1 MAKLYYPAVLER
13 DEDGVFGVWFPDFP
27 GCVAAAVDQQQAI
40 AKAHEALEHA
50 VQSVAERD
58 GALPAPTAF
67 EDVETP
73 EEIDVVAVIAVGVTP
88 PNPSE
93 RVNVYLPKNL
103 IERIDAR
110 AEDMGMSRSSLIGF
124 ALSRLLSDDVDARKV
139 WYQAAVESR
148 AKKKGAGGR

>member
-13 DEDGVFGVWFPDFP
+13 DEDGVFGVRFPDFP

-40 AKAHEALEHA
+40 AKAHEALANA

-58 GALPAPTAF
+58 GALPAPTPF

-73 EEIDVVAVIAVGVTP
+73 EDIDVVAIIAVGVTP

-124 ALSRLLSDDVDARKV
+124 ALSRLLSDDMESRKV
-139 WYQAAVESR
+139 WYLAAVESR
-148 AKKKGAGGR
+148 AGKKRAGGG